1 MFVALKDEDS
11 LCYGSVEAATLSSE
25 LIAACSLERS
35 GHQFVAAGNVSR
47 RSQREKR
54 RDAGL
59 ELQGKTGLFPL
70 RASDESSPRRGREG
84 GTPAFFYKKEEK
96 GGPPS
101 EQTQHAAGAN
111 SRSRPQPRCSPNM
124 EEEALAPRVGELSTA
139 GCRRDRKECG
149 GAEQLPLHTHT
160 TV

>member
-1 MFVALKDEDS
+1 A
-11 LCYGSVEAATLSSE
+11 EAATLSSE

-70 RASDESSPRRGREG
+70 RASDAELPLDEGREG

-111 SRSRPQPRCSPNM
+111 SPEP
-124 EEEALAPRVGELSTA
+124 APATLFPEHG
-139 GCRRDRKECG
+139 GG
-149 GAEQLPLHTHT
+149 GAGAARRRAVDGRLQTG
-160 TV
+160 